1 MVEFIRKHMLG
12 DRSQSHF
19 GPQPAAEHLSDD
31 RLDATRDFATEA
43 SLLAAL
49 DGTSAIL
56 VNLWA
61 LDGAP
66 VAAESRSKHHR
77 TA

>member
-1 MVEFIRKHMLG
+1 MLEFIRRHLLS
-12 DRSQSHF
+12 DHSQGHF
-19 GPQPAAEHLSDD
+19 GPQPAPEHISDD

-43 SLLAAL
+43 SLLGAL